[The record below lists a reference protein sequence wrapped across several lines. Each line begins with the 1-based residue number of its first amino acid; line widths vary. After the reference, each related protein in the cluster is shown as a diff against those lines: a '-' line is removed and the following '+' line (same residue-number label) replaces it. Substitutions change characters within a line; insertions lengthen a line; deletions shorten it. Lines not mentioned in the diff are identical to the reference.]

1 MSIFRSINFFPR
13 RVATGYSR
21 SAALASFNHDGL
33 ELARVRRKSRYLPV
47 WHIIFFIYLAM
58 VIRLVVA
65 ADIGTA
71 GYEARVHQMKNGSTI
86 ERMAAVVMEMDPV
99 SRELAMKVRAGLAF
113 LNERVL
119 NREV

>member
-1 MSIFRSINFFPR
+1 MSIFRSISLFPR

-21 SAALASFNHDGL
+21 TSAVLSFNHDGL
-33 ELARVRRKSRYLPV
+33 EVARVRNQGRYLPI
-47 WHIIFFIYLAM
+47 WHLIFFIYLAM

-71 GYEARVHQMKNGSTI
+71 GYEARMHQMKNGSSL

-119 NREV
+119 NRDV